1 MNPRD
6 KRNRAGPPI
15 ISMLYMKKFEQGHL
29 RKKGT
34 LYSNIGTVFI
44 SVLGIRTKETTK
56 TAKMKIK
63 TNKERVTSWL
73 IRNEILQNFSR
84 GRCWFFPLL
93 PSLLGRGESC
103 FFVPG
108 HFGSLDCC
116 YLWWILAK
124 VCSFSCSLFVI
135 FWEQSDVNT
144 TGWGWRM
151 DIYAED
157 TTLSLSSDW
166 KTMPSLNQTLSL
178 GLSE

>member
-29 RKKGT
+29 RKKET

-44 SVLGIRTKETTK
+44 SVLGIRETTK

-63 TNKERVTSWL
+63 TNKERVISWL
-73 IRNEILQNFSR
+73 TRNEILQNFSR
-84 GRCWFFPLL
+84 GRSWFFPLL
-93 PSLLGRGESC
+93 PSLLGRGESW

-116 YLWWILAK
+116 YVWWILAK
-124 VCSFSCSLFVI
+124 VCSISCSLFVI

-144 TGWGWRM
+144 TGWGWRL

-166 KTMPSLNQTLSL
+166 KTMPSLNQILSL